1 MQNNNA
7 KMKTVKLLFCLMCV
21 TCIKSQTI
29 QNKLDAEMKTF
40 LKDAQMKHAIIS
52 LYVVNTKTNEVVYA
66 LNEETGLASASCQKI
81 FTSIAAFDLLGKD
94 YRYKTEIGYNG
105 NIVNGT
111 LNGNIFI
118 TGYGDPTLASW
129 RYTDTKDS
137 VLLNRWMRAIKNNN
151 IKKIN
156 GNCYLDNSKFIFNAM
171 PGGWIWDDM
180 GNYYGAGTWA
190 LNWHENQFDLIMQP
204 GKQEGDS
211 VKIIKTEPSL
221 INYKLKNFITTGKA
235 GSGDN
240 AYIYSSPYA
249 TTAFAEGTIPAQE
262 KPFTISGSI
271 PFPSVQIKAAFE
283 KYFKLF
289 NISVHQIKL
298 SEEVNNN
305 KQLTATPT
313 KIIYT
318 NYSPTLDSINYHF
331 LKKSI
336 NFYGETFVRTI
347 ALEKTSIGNFDSGI
361 NIVRRY
367 WKERGI
373 EKAALHIIDGSGLS
387 PQNRVTTHALVT
399 ALQYAQQQTWFN
411 FFYNALPEYNGMKLK
426 SGTIG
431 GTKSFAGYHTSKN
444 KTAYTVAVI
453 VNNFDGSA
461 NEIVKKIFKVLDE
474 LK

>member
-1 MQNNNA
+1 
-7 KMKTVKLLFCLMCV
+7 MKTVKVLFCLLCFSTV
-21 TCIKSQTI
+21 KSQTVSDR
-29 QNKLDAEMKTF
+29 LHSAMKIF
-40 LKDAQMKHAIIS
+40 LNDAQMKHAITS
-52 LYVVNTKTNEVVYA
+52 LYVVNTQTNEVVYA
-66 LNEETGLASASCQKI
+66 LNEETGLAPASCQKV

-94 YRYKTEIGYNG
+94 YRFKTEIGYNG
-105 NIVNGT
+105 NIVNGI

-129 RYTDTKDS
+129 RYAETKDS
-137 VLLNRWMRAIKNNN
+137 VILNKWMNAISNNN
-151 IKKIN
+151 IKKIK

-190 LNWHENQFDLIMQP
+190 LNWHENQFDLTMQP
-204 GKQEGDS
+204 GKYEGDS
-211 VKIIKTEPSL
+211 VKIIKTEPNL
-221 INYKLKNFITTGKA
+221 VNYTLKNFITTGKV

-240 AYIYSSPYA
+240 SYIYSSPYA

-271 PFPSVQIKAAFE
+271 PFPALQIKAALQ

-289 NISVHQIKL
+289 NISFNQIKL
-298 SEEVNNN
+298 SEEVAHN
-305 KQLTATPT
+305 KPLHSQPI

-318 NYSPTLDSINYHF
+318 NYSPTFDNINFHF
-331 LKKSI
+331 LKRSI
-336 NFYGETFVRTI
+336 NFYGETFIRTI
-347 ALEKTSIGNFDSGI
+347 ALEKTGIGNFDSGI

-373 EKAALHIIDGSGLS
+373 EKSALHIKDGSGLS

-399 ALQYAQQQTWFN
+399 ALQYAHQQNWFN

-431 GTKSFAGYHTSKN
+431 GAKSFAGYHTAKN
-444 KTAYTVAVI
+444 ATTYTIAII

-461 NEIVKKIFKVLDE
+461 NEVVKKVFKVLDE